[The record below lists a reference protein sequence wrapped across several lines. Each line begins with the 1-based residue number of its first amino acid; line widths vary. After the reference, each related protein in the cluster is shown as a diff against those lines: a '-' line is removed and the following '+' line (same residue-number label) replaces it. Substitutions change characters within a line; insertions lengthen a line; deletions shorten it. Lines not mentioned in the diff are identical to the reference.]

1 MHTFLQIRIR
11 STQRWGD
18 TKRHGVTKTEKK
30 VKTYKKSNMKEYK
43 DDKCLLTLN
52 LKPFRS
58 QFKEKHSAV
67 KKIQGGKNFLTLIS
81 L

>member
-1 MHTFLQIRIR
+1 
-11 STQRWGD
+11 
-18 TKRHGVTKTEKK
+18 
-30 VKTYKKSNMKEYK
+30 MKEYK